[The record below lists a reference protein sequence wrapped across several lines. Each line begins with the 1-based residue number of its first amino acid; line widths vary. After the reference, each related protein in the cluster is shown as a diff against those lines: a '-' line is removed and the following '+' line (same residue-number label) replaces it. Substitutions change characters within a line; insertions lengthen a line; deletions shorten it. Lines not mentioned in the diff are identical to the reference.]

1 MQVLE
6 NDRADSIK
14 IEEYRSCT
22 MFCTGLFC
30 QGTRTMLCIASKRT
44 VYVHEL
50 NRTKQKHRK
59 LREVLC
65 PGNVQYIEMRDEK
78 LFVGYPSSFAIYSVQ
93 GDGAIMSRWLRLF
106 LDYLVVI
113 IAPTVSIS
121 NVKICLSL
129 FYIAPS

>member
-1 MQVLE
+1 
-6 NDRADSIK
+6 
-14 IEEYRSCT
+14 
-22 MFCTGLFC
+22 
-30 QGTRTMLCIASKRT
+30 MLCIASKRT

-106 LDYLVVI
+106 LDYFVVI